1 MVLLDTQPSLLARR
15 DYIIHAPQQR
25 VWDLLGSTII
35 QCMPVEQMQILNDT
49 TFLAVLKLKLGIVEV
64 PFRLKVQAA
73 DISPIDSLSTLV
85 TASKGIF
92 RSSLKVSFALTTAKE
107 DQTGVVCTATEDTG
121 SKWMWLLKRQQQSFA
136 GKMFDAIRAQLER
149 NC

>member
-1 MVLLDTQPSLLARR
+1 
-15 DYIIHAPQQR
+15 
-25 VWDLLGSTII
+25 
-35 QCMPVEQMQILNDT
+35 MQILNDT
-49 TFLAVLKLKLGIVEV
+49 TFLAVLKLKLGLVEV

-107 DQTGVVCTATEDTG
+107 DQTAVVCTATEDTG
-121 SKWMWLLKRQQQSFA
+121 SKLMWLLKRQQQSFA
-136 GKMFDAIRAQLER
+136 GRMFDAIRAQLER